1 VSAEDAIRLRLQS
14 LVARGL
20 AAPEVARRVGL
31 AAASEVW
38 GGDVPRE
45 RAAWYLW
52 LRDRPGAW
60 QLELAGAERLPGA
73 ARRILGRLTVRHY
86 PAAAPLVAAFDPDE
100 QAAAREWLDAT
111 ATPRIDVAARIGAHL
126 FVVGAVDWVLDLDR
140 DASLFALASQDRLR
154 TRDGGRVVRDVPGWA
169 LAAPI
174 FSLLA
179 GLHAQL
185 ERREASRLVV
195 SRSPGFEVVRE
206 GGAPSTRDTE
216 DVVHGEAA
224 LLFPS
229 ADGCSGPAAALL
241 AEVADPDAALV
252 RDEYLERGRGAPP
265 RRPLEPRLA
274 LEVSGAWFGG
284 ELHFERPTCAC

>member
-1 VSAEDAIRLRLQS
+1 VSAEEEIRLRVQS

-20 AAPEVARRVGL
+20 AAPEVSRRVGL

-38 GGDVPRE
+38 GGDTPRE

-60 QLELAGAERLPGA
+60 QLELAGAERLPGVA
-73 ARRILGRLTVRHY
+73 RILGRLTVRHY
-86 PAAAPLVAAFDPDE
+86 PAAGPLLASFDPDE

-111 ATPRIDVAARIGAHL
+111 ATPRIEVASRIGAHL

-154 TRDGGRVVRDVPGWA
+154 TRDGGGVVRDVPGWA

-185 ERREASRLVV
+185 DRREASRLVV
-195 SRSPGFEVVRE
+195 ARSPGFEVVRQ
-206 GGAPSTRDTE
+206 GGAPSTRDTD

-224 LLFPS
+224 LLFPA
-229 ADGCSGPAAALL
+229 ADGCSGPATALL
-241 AEVADPDAALV
+241 AAVRDPDAALV
-252 RDEYLERGRGAPP
+252 RDQCLAKARGATP

-284 ELHFERPTCAC
+284 EQHFERPTCAC